1 MDDDDLRDFF
11 AGLAMLGLLASGERG
26 EAVGSYAYSYADD
39 MIAKRNKIN
48 SVTQKF
54 VIYLRRKTGTTGG
67 VFGIGDYAAYIIFPN
82 NFL

>member
-39 MIAKRNKIN
+39 MIAKRNEKSEAEEGI
-48 SVTQKF
+48 VAIK
-54 VIYLRRKTGTTGG
+54 RKYRKKDET
-67 VFGIGDYAAYIIFPN
+67 
-82 NFL
+82 